1 MSKWYDNKIN
11 KEAAVAIRDFVYEV
25 YLRPLIG
32 KSISQFDKNTPDKFI
47 PIKDPETKGNVLD
60 EETGEQLFK
69 MPSGSRFS
77 LADKE
82 NWDVIVAQGKRTKQA
97 QKDVVDFVK
106 FKYGKAFK
114 KAYETA
120 VLTYKKDKDK
130 DKLDR
135 EFDKI
140 RKSMPVT
147 SKLLNNFQEE
157 WFRMLRI
164 EFITTSD
171 VIDNKQI
178 YEDLIAPE
186 LYRRREKGEV
196 IFIYEKSSFS
206 QFWHKYEEEIGRPMH
221 ELRDPEKKNIVIKKI
236 NKTDPVT
243 GLVYR
248 SKEIVSHNEEILEK
262 IVEGFFKVND
272 KKLGELQAKALY
284 EISDST
290 KAVRSFH
297 EFAIRDI
304 LAICGV
310 DFDIEIPFKMPEST
324 LYVDP
329 PVIDFVL
336 PGQELFEVFGD
347 SRSNYDERK
356 SEKIKYLPNLWYIDY
371 AEQMSRQSLVDRTLT
386 MYCTSL
392 NENCYFNQ
400 DATPSQKSLQGKDYV
415 GTLKERVPLIGI
427 EHVAILDFYWRWT
440 MDLDPEY
447 LAEIRSKIKEMQKS
461 PEYEPLPMTTAQ
473 YNMQDYV
480 NRPPSLGQIFSEL
493 VSGGVAEGA
502 QSFSFPDGGGFSPE
516 FMKELHGHEL
526 IALYFQT
533 PEAIMPY
540 LQQISED
547 IDIKLN
553 QRQPQEELIQDP
565 SVQDE
570 QDQPYDFTSY
580 NRPYDPSML
589 EIQEEP
595 RLRAAKSDKVVK
607 TASIDLSEKDFNDK
621 IKELISNSSFFERL
635 FNLYDVPLE
644 AVDKELKFHIVSLDG
659 RHAKSKNN
667 DIYINSKLMKDN
679 DSVEEVLHF
688 VVHEMTH
695 WLTRQREK
703 MCYFS
708 DPEEL
713 EAFAL
718 GMAFELRRG
727 QNEDQIREIYFPI
740 IDGHFKED
748 GQAEKM
754 YKEFLKSA
762 YILNK
767 NIFS

>member
-11 KEAAVAIRDFVYEV
+11 KEAAVAIRDFVFEV
-25 YLRPLIG
+25 YLRHLIG
-32 KSISQFDKNTPDKFI
+32 KSKSQFDKNTPDKFI
-47 PIKDPETKGNVLD
+47 PIIDPKTKSNVLD
-60 EETGEQLFK
+60 KETGEQLFK

-77 LADKE
+77 SAHKDDWE
-82 NWDVIVAQGKRTKQA
+82 AIVAQGKRTKQA
-97 QKDVVDFVK
+97 VGDVVDFVN

-114 KAYETA
+114 KAYEIA
-120 VLTYKKDKDK
+120 VLTYKKDNDRN
-130 DKLDR
+130 KLDR

-157 WFRMLRI
+157 WFRMLKI
-164 EFITTSD
+164 DFITTSEE
-171 VIDNKQI
+171 IDNKQI
-178 YEDLIAPE
+178 YEDIIAPE
-186 LYRRREKGEV
+186 LYKRREKGEI

-206 QFWHKYEEEIGRPMH
+206 QFWHKYEEIGRPMH
-221 ELRDPEKKNIVIKKI
+221 ELRRKDSNNLVIKKV
-236 NKTDPVT
+236 NKIDPVT
-243 GLVYR
+243 EKTYR
-248 SKEIVSHNEEILEK
+248 AKEIVSYNK
-262 IVEGFFKVND
+262 DIVEQIVEAMFIINE
-272 KKLGELQAKALY
+272 KKLGELQARALY
-284 EISDST
+284 EVAESD

-310 DFDIEIPFKMPEST
+310 DFDIEIPFQMPEST
-324 LYVDP
+324 LYVGE

-371 AEQMSRQSLVDRTLT
+371 AQQMSRQSLVDRTLT
-386 MYCTSL
+386 VYCTSL
-392 NENCYFNQ
+392 NENCYFNE
-400 DATPSQKSLQGKDYV
+400 DATPSQRSLQGKDYV
-415 GTLKERVPLIGI
+415 STLKERVPLIGV

-473 YNMQDYV
+473 YNIQDYT
-480 NRPPSLGQIFSEL
+480 NRPPSMGQIFSEL

-502 QSFSFPDGGGFSPE
+502 QSFSFPDGGGFSSE

-540 LQQISED
+540 LQQISAD

-553 QRQPQEELIQDP
+553 QMRPQEEPVQEP
-565 SVQDE
+565 SIQDE

-580 NRPYDPSML
+580 NRPYDPSMM
-589 EIQEEP
+589 ETYEEP
-595 RLRAAKSDKVVK
+595 RLRAAQSNKSIK
-607 TASIDLSEKDFNDK
+607 TSSIDLSEKDFNTK
-621 IKELISNSSFFERL
+621 IKELIANDPFFERL
-635 FNLYDVPLE
+635 FKIYDVPLE

-740 IDGHFKED
+740 IKGHFKEE